1 MGRERARVERRV
13 RGLLAGHGPD
23 EFSTELAN
31 TAHDANGP
39 GVPHSL
45 GSWLERRGVR
55 IDPGR
60 RGAAA
65 IALLVVVVAAITA
78 WWVLVERPRASPI
91 TASSTTAS
99 ASAPSSGS
107 LPAGSA
113 RASPTAVVVVDVV
126 GKVHRTGVYELPA
139 GSRVSDALE
148 AAGGALPGLDLTALN
163 LARKVADGE
172 QIAVGV
178 TGAATSG
185 GAVGSLAS
193 GASGSASGPVDLNS
207 ATAEQLDALPG
218 VGPVLSQNIL
228 DWRSAHGRFDSV
240 DQLREVSG
248 IGPSKFATLRPLVTV

>member
-1 MGRERARVERRV
+1 M
-13 RGLLAGHGPD
+13 RGLLATHHPA
-23 EFSTELAN
+23 EFTAELEN
-31 TAHDANGP
+31 TGRDAIRSGI
-39 GVPHSL
+39 PHSL
-45 GSWLERRGVR
+45 GTWLERRGVR

-60 RGAAA
+60 RAAA
-65 IALLVVVVAAITA
+65 AVALLVVVVAAITA
-78 WWVLVERPRASPI
+78 WWVLFERPRASPI
-91 TASSTTAS
+91 AVSSTPATVG
-99 ASAPSSGS
+99 APSSGTS
-107 LPAGSA
+107 PVGSR

-126 GKVHRTGVYELPA
+126 GKVRRTGVYELPA
-139 GSRVSDALE
+139 GSRVSDALK

-163 LARKVADGE
+163 LARKIADGE

-178 TGAATSG
+178 TTAATPGAAG
-185 GAVGSLAS
+185 GSPAS
-193 GASGSASGPVDLNS
+193 GASGSTSGPVDLNS